1 MSIFSWLKRRK
12 KWINKTE
19 QITTME
25 NLLNCDR
32 RRFRA
37 NIHGKECKGNICIED
52 GKVYLCQNIINGT
65 DRCKNKLGYMFAWC
79 IGCGC
84 EEDIENT
91 GVTDFRLLGMTP
103 SEIEAYKDWQVGD
116 KIKFGDRVWEV
127 IFRSGEL
134 VVCKNS
140 VGGATPNFTCEDL
153 YNKGFRLVADPEP
166 EDETVEL
173 TMDEIAEKVGIP
185 VEKLR
190 IKKEK

>member
-1 MSIFSWLKRRK
+1 MKRRK
-12 KWINKTE
+12 KWINRTE

-37 NIHGKECKGNICIED
+37 KIHGKECKGNICIED

-65 DRCKNKLGYMFAWC
+65 DRCKNKLGYRFAWC

-84 EEDIENT
+84 EDDIENT

-116 KIKFGDRVWEV
+116 KVSNGKFTIEV

-134 VVCKNS
+134 VVCKNEEGS
-140 VGGATPNFTCEDL
+140 AMSNLTCDEL
-153 YNKGFRLVADPEP
+153 YLCGYRLVADPEP

-173 TMDEIAEKVGIP
+173 TLDEIAEKVGIP

-190 IKKEK
+190 IKEEK

>member
-1 MSIFSWLKRRK
+1 
-12 KWINKTE
+12 
-19 QITTME
+19 ME
-25 NLLNCDR
+25 NLLKCDG

-37 NIHGKECKGNICIED
+37 KIGDVKCD
-52 GKVYLCQNIINGT
+52 GKIRVENGRVYMCQNVADGT

-84 EEDIENT
+84 EKDIENN
-91 GVTDFRLLGMTP
+91 GVTDFRLIGMTAA
-103 SEIEAYKDWQVGD
+103 EIEAYKDWQVGD
-116 KIKFGDRVWEV
+116 KVTDVIRVWEV

-134 VVCKNS
+134 VVCKDKD
-140 VGGATPNFTCEDL
+140 GDATGNYTCNEL
-153 YNKGFRLVADPEP
+153 YRRGFRLVADPEP

-173 TMDEIAEKVGIP
+173 TLDQIAKKVGIP

>member
-25 NLLNCDR
+25 NLLKCDG

-37 NIHGKECKGNICIED
+37 KIDGTPCEGKIRVED
-52 GKVYLCQNIINGT
+52 AHVLLCQDKKNGAF
-65 DRCKNKLGYMFAWC
+65 CKDKLGYKYAWC
-79 IGCGC
+79 IAYGS
-84 EEDIENT
+84 EEDIT
-91 GVTDFRLLGMTP
+91 SHSVTDFQLLGMTAA
-103 SEIEAYKDWQVGD
+103 EIEAYKDWQVGD
-116 KIKFGDRVWEV
+116 KVSNGKFTIEV

-134 VVCKNS
+134 VVCKNEEGS
-140 VGGATPNFTCEDL
+140 AMSNLTCDEL
-153 YNKGFRLVADPEP
+153 YLCGYRLVADPEP

-190 IKKEK
+190 IKKDK